1 MLLKK
6 IKLSTVNSLSI
17 SLEVVLS
24 FVGLAQTSAV
34 CAGGRISSS
43 KCRIVLKN
51 HCPCV

>member
-6 IKLSTVNSLSI
+6 MQLSTVNSLSI